1 MIAEL
6 LIAGVSFF
14 QPQTQQ
20 DSLGTETVNGKIFV
34 IHKVSEKETLYGIS
48 RRYGSSVEAVLE
60 YNPAASSGLEIGQIL
75 KVPYTPKQVISAA
88 RPTGGIVHVVAAK
101 ETMFSIS
108 KAYNVSMDEIK
119 QWNNLQDNNLS
130 IGQEIVIKRRNT
142 ATASTAGSPTT
153 GSSSTATTP
162 TGKGVHI
169 VGPKETLYSLA
180 RQYNLT
186 VDQLREWNSLENNE
200 LRIGQ
205 ALHVEKPAG
214 QVTVSGTSPATT
226 TAVVTTAQETVKNNV
241 TDKTNETQ
249 QQTTSQ
255 STTAANTQVVK
266 NDPVTTQPVT
276 PQPVRENPVVT
287 QQTIRITEPVKNN
300 DEVSEAG
307 LAELIEGTDGNRK
320 YLALHRTAP
329 IGSILKVRNEM
340 NNREVFVRVTGKL
353 PDTALT
359 DKVVIRVSR
368 SAYDRLGAIDPRF
381 RVQVTY
387 YK

>member
-6 LIAGVSFF
+6 LLAGVSFF

-20 DSLGTETVNGKIFV
+20 DSLGTETVNGKVYV

-60 YNPAASSGLEIGQIL
+60 SNPDAKSGLEIGQIL

-130 IGQEIVIKRRNT
+130 IGQEILIKRRNT
-142 ATASTAGSPTT
+142 VTPTGATPV
-153 GSSSTATTP
+153 ATTP
-162 TGKGVHI
+162 APQGGKGVHI
-169 VGPKETLYSLA
+169 VEPKETLYSLA

-186 VDQLREWNSLENNE
+186 VDQLREWNDLESNE

-205 ALHVEKPAG
+205 SLYVEKPGA
-214 QVTVSGTSPATT
+214 SGTT
-226 TAVVTTAQETVKNNV
+226 
-241 TDKTNETQ
+241 
-249 QQTTSQ
+249 
-255 STTAANTQVVK
+255 
-266 NDPVTTQPVT
+266 PVTTVVVT
-276 PQPVRENPVVT
+276 PSQEPVKSNVPDRTNESTTENTNTSSTSAASQTTASNTTTVKEEPAATPVVKDNPPT
-287 QQTIRITEPVKNN
+287 QTVTPAPIRITESVKNS